1 MKMIKQKQDQQK
13 EKDDAMN
20 RQIQMQQ
27 NEGETQQLDQS
38 LLGRIKRFF
47 SKQMIEPNS
56 RKLKNFHLV
65 VACALYMDFF
75 LTGFI
80 LSNYK
85 FLIGDPEE
93 IEFLNHETLYTL
105 ITIVQVTDILLT
117 FFKIQIVDV
126 KEIREP
132 LTVALNYLR
141 GSFVLDVIAVVP
153 YSIYNPKYIFL
164 RYLKLLKFSIYQKY
178 FNQFIVEMLHSSIE
192 K

>member
-1 MKMIKQKQDQQK
+1 MIKQKQDQQK

-93 IEFLNHETLYTL
+93 
-105 ITIVQVTDILLT
+105 
-117 FFKIQIVDV
+117 
-126 KEIREP
+126 
-132 LTVALNYLR
+132 
-141 GSFVLDVIAVVP
+141 
-153 YSIYNPKYIFL
+153 
-164 RYLKLLKFSIYQKY
+164 
-178 FNQFIVEMLHSSIE
+178 
-192 K
+192 